1 MVVLNLHGFLGE
13 ADNKNYKALCKM
25 LPAKDVFSPQLD
37 YMGTSPE
44 TILEKLS
51 AMVGSQDFIFVGQS
65 LGGWF
70 ADSLSRKF
78 KLPCIL
84 TNPCYFPHQLELIR
98 KSGISSSF
106 LDEYK
111 KLSPSSQNKLAYTL
125 CSQSDEII
133 SGNYENCSKL
143 SGLTVKVQ
151 GNHSTIENIGQHL
164 ANALEKI
171 NASL

>member
-1 MVVLNLHGFLGE
+1 MVILNLHGFLGE

-25 LPAKDVFSPQLD
+25 LPDKDVISPQLD

-78 KLPCIL
+78 KRPCIL
-84 TNPCYFPHQLELIR
+84 TNPCYFPHQLKLI
-98 KSGISSSF
+98 KESGISSSF

-111 KLSPSSQNKLAYTL
+111 KLSPSSQNKQAYTL
-125 CSQSDEII
+125 CSESDEII
-133 SGNYENCSKL
+133 SGNYDNCSKF

-151 GNHSTIENIGQHL
+151 GSHSTIENIGQHL
-164 ANALEKI
+164 ADALEKI
-171 NASL
+171 NKSL